1 MHDQL
6 IATIVAESAPVLV
19 GRTLGKVWLMARST
33 LVLDLRLRAERY
45 LLIAAEPNESRLHLV
60 RRTMRE
66 LERQALAPDPFVL
79 MLRKHLAGATLLA
92 ITKDAGDRVVRFNF
106 AARDVVGAVHQCSL
120 IAQLTGRAANV
131 FMLDEAA
138 RILAALRAPYGAGQ
152 EIGASYQPPPHGARA
167 AAHDAPPPFAQ
178 GTYTTLSEAADTYY
192 QRLAAS
198 RSFNTRAAALTARL
212 RQELARHEKL
222 QRNLARDLAAHGDA
236 VEHKRAGDL
245 LLANIGTA
253 ERTGGRVR
261 LTDYYTEGAPIIE
274 LEIDEHATLQ
284 AEAARR
290 FARYAKAK
298 RAAQEIDAR
307 LAALRTELAALN
319 TRRVEL
325 EEIVAARDAAALE
338 TFATGLD
345 KRRGRQRP
353 TQRGT
358 HKEPGRA
365 RGKDKA
371 AGKATEATKVARRY
385 QSSDG
390 YDMLVGRGAREND
403 QLTFRVARPHDLW
416 LHAADYP
423 GSHVIVRNPQ
433 RIDNIPHRTVVEA
446 AQLAAQYSHAKH
458 DAKVAVHYTQRK
470 FVAKP
475 KGGAPG
481 LVRMANFRT
490 LLVEPRES
498 GERM

>member
-6 IATIVAESAPVLV
+6 IAAIVREIAPVLV
-19 GRTLGKVWLMARST
+19 GRMPGKVWLVARST
-33 LVLDLRLRAERY
+33 LVLDFRLRAAGY
-45 LLIAAEPNESRLHLV
+45 LLVAAEPSESRLHLV
-60 RRTMRE
+60 RRTVRE

-79 MLRKHLAGATLLA
+79 VLRKHLVDASLLA
-92 ITKDAGDRVVRFNF
+92 VTKDETDRVVRFHF
-106 AARDVVGAVHQCSL
+106 GARDAVGVEHKLAL
-120 IAQLTGRAANV
+120 IAQLTGRAGNI
-131 FMLDEAA
+131 FLLDEAA
-138 RILAALRAPYGAGQ
+138 HIVAALRAPYGAGQ
-152 EIGASYQPPPHGARA
+152 EIGARYQPPPHVERATARDA
-167 AAHDAPPPFAQ
+167 ALPFAQ
-178 GTYTTLSEAADTYY
+178 GTYATLSEVADAYY
-192 QRLAAS
+192 QQLAAE
-198 RSFNTRAAALTARL
+198 RSFSVRAGALTAQL
-212 RQELARHEKL
+212 RQEIARREKL
-222 QRNLARDLAAHGDA
+222 GRNLARDLAAHGDA
-236 VEHKRAGDL
+236 AAHKRIGDL
-245 LLANIGTA
+245 LLANISTA

-261 LTDYYTEGAPIIE
+261 LTDYYTEGAPVIE
-274 LEIDEHATLQ
+274 LEIDEQATLP

-290 FARYAKAK
+290 FARYTKAK
-298 RAAQEIDAR
+298 RAAQEIAAR
-307 LAALRTELAALN
+307 LAALQIELAAL
-319 TRRVEL
+319 TARRAEL
-325 EEIVAARDAAALE
+325 EQIIAARDAAALAA
-338 TFATGLD
+338 FVPQSD
-345 KRRGRQRP
+345 KRGDRQRI
-353 TQRGT
+353 TQRGE
-358 HKEPGRA
+358 HKEHGRA
-365 RGKDKA
+365 RGKDRE
-371 AGKATEATKVARRY
+371 AGKATEQAKVARHYR
-385 QSSDG
+385 SSDG

-433 RIDNIPHRTVVEA
+433 RTDNIPHRTVVEA